1 MRPLQLAHSMRWPP
15 VPGAW
20 WSHCLGVNSR
30 CLGVRSRSPR
40 NLYLHHCK
48 MYNCTQMLVQ
58 RIHPNVWKSVLEF
71 SLPFASSSPTVS
83 CSKQPHGI
91 GRLHRWPRSH
101 KSAAPFRLRHA
112 AHGPSTSAWARG
124 VHGET
129 LVQLV
134 QHILVC
140 PDWCEQSLVPESS
153 KYNYEVI
160 EVCLTSA
167 STSKYSLYLV
177 RKQGYQKTRAVWDLL
192 GDYSVSF
199 AETPD
204 QGLGHVTTQAY
215 RPQVKG
221 WSKSL
226 WMDLI
231 LKGKVVFRIFQKR
244 NVRNGILCPQ

>member
-20 WSHCLGVNSR
+20 WSHCLGANSR

-112 AHGPSTSAWARG
+112 AHGPRRRPELAVCTGKHWCNWCNIYWYAQTDASNHLCLRVLST
-124 VHGET
+124 T
-129 LVQLV
+129 MKL
-134 QHILVC
+134 
-140 PDWCEQSLVPESS
+140 
-153 KYNYEVI
+153 
-160 EVCLTSA
+160 
-167 STSKYSLYLV
+167 
-177 RKQGYQKTRAVWDLL
+177 
-192 GDYSVSF
+192 
-199 AETPD
+199 
-204 QGLGHVTTQAY
+204 
-215 RPQVKG
+215 
-221 WSKSL
+221 
-226 WMDLI
+226 
-231 LKGKVVFRIFQKR
+231 
-244 NVRNGILCPQ
+244 